1 MSPKHIELLQILRDV
16 AGPLKVTSGIRC
28 PAHNAE
34 VGGAKRSKHL
44 PNKDGFCAAS
54 DITYA
59 TGTLSNR
66 RILKLYVLADQIVGG
81 RGFKGIGL
89 YKGRIHV
96 DSREGRR
103 ARWVDHFWNWKDS

>member
-1 MSPKHIELLQILRDV
+1 MSPKHIELLQKLRDV

-28 PAHNAE
+28 PTHNAE

-44 PNKDGFCAAS
+44 PNKDGFCVAS

-66 RILKLYVLADQIVGG
+66 RILKLYVLADQIG
-81 RGFKGIGL
+81 GFKGIGL

-103 ARWVDHFWNWKDS
+103 ARWIDHFWNWKDS

>member
-1 MSPKHIELLQILRDV
+1 MSPKHIELLQKLRDA

-28 PAHNAE
+28 KKHNTE
-34 VGGAKRSKHL
+34 IGGAKRSKHI
-44 PNKDGFCAAS
+44 PDKDGICVAS

-66 RILKLYVLADQIVGG
+66 RILKLYVLADQVG
-81 RGFKGIGL
+81 GFKGIGL
-89 YKGRIHV
+89 YRGRIHV

-103 ARWVDHFWNWKDS
+103 ARWIDHFWNWKDS

>member
-1 MSPKHIELLQILRDV
+1 MAPNHIELLQNLRDV

-44 PNKDGFCAAS
+44 PNKDGFCVAS

-103 ARWVDHFWNWKDS
+103 ARWIDHFWNWKDS

>member
-1 MSPKHIELLQILRDV
+1 MSPKHIALLQKLRDV

-28 PAHNAE
+28 KEYNASIK
-34 VGGAKRSKHL
+34 GAAPKSWHVPRD
-44 PNKDGFCAAS
+44 NGECYAS

-59 TGTLSNR
+59 TGSISNR
-66 RILKLYVLADQIVGG
+66 RILKLYVLADQAQ
-81 RGFKGIGL
+81 FKGLGL

-96 DSREGRR
+96 DSRPTGRR